1 MPNYEINSELWE
13 DSAALSESGLTI
25 TRKRIVVSDSRSVT
39 ALDVLSSFGLEIGS
53 IGPNNTILSALAV
66 NRTNTKSTDNTYEVV
81 YTYEPNQDPD
91 DGSSGGGGVPNTIQK
106 NRSIRIGY
114 GNDTIPFEKD
124 RNGVPILNSA
134 RQKFRNLPLIEKAY
148 DVLTLSDR
156 VSYNRLNLDLLS
168 LYRNKINNAI
178 FFGFGVEK
186 VKLINYGANSGFDNG
201 VPYLDISLDFA
212 VKDSWDINI
221 LDTGRVESVEPLAAV
236 GGESAGAG
244 FAFAV
249 KAVRNVID
257 NNGLPVAEDVPF
269 NGKGQKLKQGENLV
283 FINFKPFQTVNF
295 VQLLNSLGMPTN
307 VAGYG

>member
-91 DGSSGGGGVPNTIQK
+91 DGSSGGGVPNTIQK

-178 FFGFGVEK
+178 FFGFGIEK

-212 VKDSWDINI
+212 VKDTWDINI
-221 LDTGRVESVEPLAAV
+221 LDVGRVESVEPLAVA